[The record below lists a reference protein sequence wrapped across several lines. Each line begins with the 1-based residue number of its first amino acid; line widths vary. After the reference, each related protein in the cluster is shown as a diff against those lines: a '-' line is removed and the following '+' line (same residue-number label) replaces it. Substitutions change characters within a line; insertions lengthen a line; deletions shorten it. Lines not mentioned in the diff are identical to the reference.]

1 VKKIEMMSKKTF
13 LYGFGAIVIWST
25 TFSTSKFVLEITDT
39 LNFNVFTY
47 LALRLVFAVPYL
59 WGVLLITKRIHNVK
73 TIIKEQWKILL
84 FLGLIAFAASYIVQ
98 YFGVLWTT
106 SINQGIFLQFQTF
119 FVFFMSAIIYK
130 NKINPFIYL
139 GAVVAFSGL
148 FFIITN
154 SSGSETFS
162 INMDTIWGDLM
173 SLATALLWGSF
184 SAVSAEIV
192 KKYDRLTVLTL
203 VVSISS
209 FAIVPFAFMDLG
221 PGFSKELAVL
231 SWLDWLM
238 LVWLGIVAIGIG
250 YHLWYEALAD
260 SPSQE
265 TIILMYIMPIF
276 SYFFGWVILGETVSF
291 WKTLIGTVLI
301 IGGLAIAQF
310 LYPKKWKVESPLQT
324 KEDESEKK
332 SHNVDIPKP

>member
-1 VKKIEMMSKKTF
+1 MMSKKTF
-13 LYGFGAIVIWST
+13 WFGLGAIIIWST

-47 LALRLVFAVPYL
+47 LALRLMFGLPAL
-59 WGVLLITKRIHNVK
+59 WGALFITKRIHHVK
-73 TIIKEQWKILL
+73 VIIREQWKIIL
-84 FLGLIAFAASYIVQ
+84 FLGLVSFAASYIVQ

-119 FVFFMSAIIYK
+119 FVFFMSVLIYK

-139 GAVVAFSGL
+139 GAVVAFGGL

-154 SSGSETFS
+154 SSGGASFS
-162 INMDTIWGDLM
+162 INLDTIWGDLM
-173 SLATALLWGSF
+173 SFATALLWGSF

-203 VVSISS
+203 VVTTSS
-209 FAIVPFAFMDLG
+209 LIIVPFSFVDLG
-221 PGFSKELAVL
+221 AGFTNDLSVL
-231 SWLDWLM
+231 SGIDWLA
-238 LVWLGIVAIGIG
+238 LAWLGIGAISLG
-250 YHLWYEALAD
+250 YFLWYEALAD

-276 SYFFGWVILGETVSF
+276 SYFFGWIILGESVNF
-291 WKTLIGTVLI
+291 WKTAIGTVLI
-301 IGGLAIAQF
+301 IGGLVIAQF
-310 LYPKKWKVESPLQT
+310 LYPKKWKKQNFSKIE
-324 KEDESEKK
+324 EKK
-332 SHNVDIPKP
+332 PKDTISVDSNIAKP